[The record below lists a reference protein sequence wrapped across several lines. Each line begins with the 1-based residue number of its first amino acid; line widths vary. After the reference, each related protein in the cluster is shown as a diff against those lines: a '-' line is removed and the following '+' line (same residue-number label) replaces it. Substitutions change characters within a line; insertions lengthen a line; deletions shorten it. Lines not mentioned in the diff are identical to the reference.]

1 MSHPILII
9 TSDPKSVKE
18 AKELLEKADLKVKIL
33 DTTKS
38 SLLDFLSGLAD
49 IDEVSETS
57 DTESDKESEVDE
69 ADPNVDTDEVELES
83 TGLKSESNKEST
95 EDVVSNEDPTKNLEK
110 SLNDD
115 TMVHGTI
122 NGEEIEI
129 HTVDGKHIVLHPI
142 TVDSADTG
150 EVNFTLTES
159 QFHIWCENKNLT
171 AMVEL
176 EIPSLSISGMIE
188 VEVSELT
195 QTPPV
200 LLIGSDWIKANKK
213 DKKD

>member
-49 IDEVSETS
+49 IDEASETP
-57 DTESDKESEVDE
+57 DTEFNEEPE
-69 ADPNVDTDEVELES
+69 GETDPNVDTDEVES
-83 TGLKSESNKEST
+83 NDTKSNKDST
-95 EDVVSNEDPTKNLEK
+95 EDLSSTEDPTKNLEK

-115 TMVHGTI
+115 TMVHGTV

-150 EVNFTLTES
+150 KVNFTLTES
-159 QFHIWCENKNLT
+159 QFHIWREDKNLT
-171 AMVEL
+171 AMIEL
-176 EIPSLSISGMIE
+176 EIPSLSISGMVE